1 MSWGFPSALFLLFA
15 VIPAIIILHTLRPRG
30 VRVGTSALFIWERVL
45 KERQMG
51 QWLGRLLRK
60 NLALLLQLLAA
71 IALIA
76 ALADPRVTWLGGRAA
91 DTIVVLDQSASMKAK
106 GRSGSRFD
114 DARAELLKLID
125 ALPYG
130 GNMMIIGA
138 GPRPQILSTWS
149 GDAAHLRAVA
159 RSARA
164 TDAAAPVKDAVLF
177 AHSFLKRGG
186 GDRVMVVS
194 DGAFDGAE
202 ELPWNSGHLALV
214 RVGAGGENVGITGFE
229 LRRFP
234 GEADRHE
241 VMVAVKNFTSHAVA
255 APLTVSGEKIWARET
270 VEIGAGAT
278 RVLAYPHSGALP
290 DRLEARLDI
299 ADDFTTDNR
308 GYLAVKSA
316 APLRVL
322 YVGRG
327 NPYLDKLFR
336 SLPYLQITHTDQ
348 ANPESFRLFDAV
360 VLDGVAPPALGEGN
374 FIVIN
379 AAPKPFEARGKVS
392 KPRLLPAAA
401 HHALAE
407 SVSLSDISIRE
418 ALRLVPAPGAT
429 VLARAPEGPLIF
441 AVEQPRL
448 KALVVGFDLLASDL
462 PWRVAF
468 PVLFSNAFEWFRPR
482 GVEFPGARVE
492 AG

>member
-76 ALADPRVTWLGGRAA
+76 
-91 DTIVVLDQSASMKAK
+91 
-106 GRSGSRFD
+106 
-114 DARAELLKLID
+114 

-202 ELPWNSGHLALV
+202 ELPWNSGHLAL
-214 RVGAGGENVGITGFE
+214 
-229 LRRFP
+229 
-234 GEADRHE
+234 
-241 VMVAVKNFTSHAVA
+241 
-255 APLTVSGEKIWARET
+255 
-270 VEIGAGAT
+270 
-278 RVLAYPHSGALP
+278 
-290 DRLEARLDI
+290 
-299 ADDFTTDNR
+299 
-308 GYLAVKSA
+308 
-316 APLRVL
+316 
-322 YVGRG
+322 
-327 NPYLDKLFR
+327 
-336 SLPYLQITHTDQ
+336 
-348 ANPESFRLFDAV
+348 
-360 VLDGVAPPALGEGN
+360 
-374 FIVIN
+374 
-379 AAPKPFEARGKVS
+379 
-392 KPRLLPAAA
+392 
-401 HHALAE
+401 
-407 SVSLSDISIRE
+407 
-418 ALRLVPAPGAT
+418 
-429 VLARAPEGPLIF
+429 
-441 AVEQPRL
+441 
-448 KALVVGFDLLASDL
+448 
-462 PWRVAF
+462 
-468 PVLFSNAFEWFRPR
+468 
-482 GVEFPGARVE
+482 
-492 AG
+492 